1 MEFGEIVLF
10 KGVITKL
17 ECKENI
23 NLVLLKVKHFDNV
36 NYVKEKVLEINK
48 DLFDEKLSDL
58 VVDCECFFGIR
69 KKNVKVIEKMKEGYD
84 SSLYNTLPAREWN
97 AYKKEMVE
105 GLVRFLKDDVIFIKV
120 ISNENGEEIEDLT
133 LSSDNLDEVEINAIY
148 KVWKRLNS
156 DGIKS
161 ISRK

>member
-1 MEFGEIVLF
+1 
-10 KGVITKL
+10 
-17 ECKENI
+17 
-23 NLVLLKVKHFDNV
+23 
-36 NYVKEKVLEINK
+36 
-48 DLFDEKLSDL
+48 
-58 VVDCECFFGIR
+58 
-69 KKNVKVIEKMKEGYD
+69 MKEGYD